1 MNKKEFY
8 ISSTESILENL
19 ESKKKISKIYHST
32 ITKMKNTNSNRM
44 QYELAS
50 NNINDLKTK

>member
-8 ISSTESILENL
+8 KLSTESILENL
-19 ESKKKISKIYHST
+19 ESKKEISNIYHST

-50 NNINDLKTK
+50 NSIKQLN